1 MVVAGG
7 ADDPVFRI
15 HKGVGALDDVTAAVM
30 LLGGEIAQ
38 GRRLLGINIPDGNAA
53 QKRHH
58 AVVVIVKEDRRR
70 GIGVGGLVGHVDLR
84 INAQGHDLI
93 RRVRIIAVA
102 VDVGVNGGH
111 IRVHVHRL
119 GGQGLD
125 RQGTGPM
132 GCYALFHLLYSLRG
146 GLGGCLGGCLGRCRG
161 SLRGLGRGTGRSRQ
175 AQGRGQGQG
184 TGSTGKSSAIHNRSS
199 FNWNL
204 DFLREGQKPPL
215 GMHYRVPPEPFQG
228 LWHELPKNSTNG
240 ILSIAFS
247 PTGCYNG
254 I

>member
-15 HKGVGALDDVTAAVM
+15 HKGVGALDDVAAAVM

-38 GRRLLGINIPDGNAA
+38 GRRLLGINIPDGDAA
-53 QKRHH
+53 QQRHH
-58 AVVVIVKEDRRR
+58 AVVVVVKKDCRR
-70 GIGVGGLVGHVDLR
+70 GVGVGGLVGHVDLR

-93 RRVRIIAVA
+93 RRVRIIAVP

-111 IRVHVHRL
+111 VGVHVHRL

-125 RQGTGPM
+125 RQGTGLM
-132 GCYALFHLLYSLRG
+132 GCRILFHLLHSLRG
-146 GLGGCLGGCLGRCRG
+146 GLGRCLSGCRG
-161 SLRGLGRGTGRSRQ
+161 GGIRGLGRGTGSSRQ

-215 GMHYRVPPEPFQG
+215 RKHYRVPPEPFQG
-228 LWHELPKNSTNG
+228 IWHELPKNSTNG

-247 PTGCYNG
+247 PTWCYNG
-254 I
+254 M